1 MMHGRMNE
9 WKNNELIQSRYFPL
23 FLRIFCIFSILERW
37 CSKKSLL
44 DVNITYTREEV
55 GEIRISTMP
64 FISDSF
70 LRSTNRFIFSSA
82 FSTTCRDLNGE
93 EIMMI

>member
-1 MMHGRMNE
+1 MSAQVGNMTHVII
-9 WKNNELIQSRYFPL
+9 KSQVQSKQVR
-23 FLRIFCIFSILERW
+23 E
-37 CSKKSLL
+37 
-44 DVNITYTREEV
+44 EEV

-70 LRSTNRFIFSSA
+70 LRPTNRFIFSSA